1 MVAVNETASRDE
13 KFSSDLNLSWRDRP
27 LQVIGAG
34 PAGIGLV
41 LALCNRIAAV
51 GERRIPERDL
61 LESLIVFEAG
71 ERPGGNMD
79 RYRVNANTS
88 SHDVV
93 QGIADGT
100 PFVAVRDAYLAHPD
114 TQDELIPLPRIGEL
128 MVEPL
133 ARALTDFL
141 GSRLRCGVAVAR
153 IEITPHGFTSFGA
166 DGEVLAT
173 SRNLMLCCG
182 ARDEP
187 LPALL
192 PYRDRWEGS
201 ARFLMRNSLDGLPTG
216 NGPVV
221 IVGASHSAF
230 SCAWRL
236 LYDPLFADFAA
247 GRDIL
252 LLQRRARIKLRGTPE
267 FAAAH
272 RIAYDPVAD
281 VCPDT
286 GLVFRNGGLRKD
298 AKQLYLDIRDGR
310 ENRVR
315 LEQIRDIADCGE
327 TLARAGLILQATN
340 FAPRLPRIER
350 DGVALSLGRPTRDG
364 ELHDLDTGRIVAG
377 LYGMG
382 LGLNILPGDA
392 PRGEPSFGGGIHGF
406 QSYPL
411 AVAPRV
417 IDRIVE
423 NLQREAS
430 HEN

>member
-1 MVAVNETASRDE
+1 MSDVAAREEIFCSEANWSGSV
-13 KFSSDLNLSWRDRP
+13 RP

-34 PAGIGLV
+34 PAGIGFV
-41 LALCNRIAAV
+41 LALCNRIAAA
-51 GERRIPERDL
+51 GERRIVERDL
-61 LESLIVFEAG
+61 LDALLVFEAG
-71 ERPGGNMD
+71 ARPGGNMD

-100 PFVAVRDAYLAHPD
+100 PFVAVRDAYLAHPE
-114 TQDELIPLPRIGEL
+114 TRDELIPLPRIGRL

-133 ARALTDFL
+133 ARAIADFL
-141 GSRLRCGVAVAR
+141 GPRLRCGVEVAR
-153 IEITPHGFTSFGA
+153 VEIGPNGFTSFDPAGA
-166 DGEVLAT
+166 VLAS
-173 SRNLMLCCG
+173 SRNLLLCCG

-187 LPALL
+187 LAALA

-201 ARFLMRNSLDGLPTG
+201 ARFLMRDSLDGLPAG
-216 NGPVV
+216 DGPVV

-247 GRDIL
+247 GRDIV

-272 RIAYDPVAD
+272 GIDYDPVDD
-281 VCPDT
+281 VCPAT

-298 AKQLYLDIRDGR
+298 AKWLYLDIRDGR

-315 LEQIRDIADCGE
+315 LEKIDDIADCGE
-327 TLARAGLILQATN
+327 TFARAGLILQATN

-350 DGVALSLGRPTRDG
+350 AGVALKLGRPTQHG
-364 ELHDLDTGRIVAG
+364 ELRELDSDRIVPG

-382 LGLNILPGDA
+382 LGLNILPDGA
-392 PRGEPSFGGGIHGF
+392 PRGEPSFHGGIHGF

-423 NLQREAS
+423 NFEPEAGG
-430 HEN
+430 EN